1 MDKYNHIQIERQEIV
16 PTYRGRANPTAPRPP
31 ARVRAQHGQKL
42 HTELAQASE
51 AILSARRDAGIQTD
65 SLMVLEISSDALSG
79 EMLELLISRFQLFLV
94 EETPVVGT
102 DRSRLIVQ
110 FENQA
115 AIDQFNAER
124 ALWETDAQEEAI
136 LTYAKR
142 RDLFSCIDAVR
153 SMTREDRMGPK
164 LK

>member
-1 MDKYNHIQIERQEIV
+1 MGKSFIQNLQ
-16 PTYRGRANPTAPRPP
+16 
-31 ARVRAQHGQKL
+31 
-42 HTELAQASE
+42 QASE
-51 AILSARRDAGIQTD
+51 TILSARRDAGIQTD

-102 DRSRLIVQ
+102 DRSRLVVQ

-124 ALWETDAQEEAI
+124 ATLGNRCTG
-136 LTYAKR
+136 
-142 RDLFSCIDAVR
+142 R
-153 SMTREDRMGPK
+153 SNSNLCKSVGTCLAALM
-164 LK
+164 LSVA